1 MSEASVKTMAHASAG
16 ISVPKDGTVQF
27 SSSGRNEN
35 CHAFHVVNVHRNATN
50 NKAPIG
56 IDAHATSIIAVAL
69 RLRSMP

>member
-1 MSEASVKTMAHASAG
+1 MAHASAG

-56 IDAHATSIIAVAL
+56 IDAHANTVIAVAL